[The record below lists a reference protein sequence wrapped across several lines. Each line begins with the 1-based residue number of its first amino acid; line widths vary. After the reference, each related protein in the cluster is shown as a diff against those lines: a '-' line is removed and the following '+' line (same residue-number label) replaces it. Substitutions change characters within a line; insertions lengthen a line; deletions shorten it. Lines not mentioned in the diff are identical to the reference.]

1 MTASVPVEQKF
12 KLYLEPLLQMK
23 DSRGKY
29 IRWTDIRLMRRMLRD
44 AAHRAYDPLKTLLH
58 WHYVRSS
65 EMRNIIP
72 FINTTDFIISS
83 GMPYELSIY
92 KHRLFHQFQEWVTD
106 LKDNPLRE
114 DAFIRAQRTYQVLQ
128 EFEPLAS
135 DALIPGDSVIRE
147 FIGGI
152 TLEV

>member
-1 MTASVPVEQKF
+1 
-12 KLYLEPLLQMK
+12 
-23 DSRGKY
+23 
-29 IRWTDIRLMRRMLRD
+29 
-44 AAHRAYDPLKTLLH
+44 
-58 WHYVRSS
+58 
-65 EMRNIIP
+65 
-72 FINTTDFIISS
+72 
-83 GMPYELSIY
+83 MPYELSIY